1 MATLV
6 PVDAFRAWAGANV
19 PASVPD
25 ALIQD
30 CLDEAEA
37 GIIAE
42 TGVAIATIKADP
54 SARSIAVGEEKR
66 RASRLLARRNSP
78 ESILGA
84 GSDGIVV
91 SIPVRDADSQRAI
104 WQMRSILRVP
114 EGVA

>member
-6 PVDAFRAWAGANV
+6 PVDAFRAWAGANI

-37 GIIAE
+37 GIISE
-42 TGVAIATIKADP
+42 TGVAIATIKAD
-54 SARSIAVGEEKR
+54 ALAKSIALGEEKR

-78 ESILGA
+78 ESVLGA

-114 EGVA
+114 EGIA